1 MSNQGEYPEDNRV
14 GKHEPH
20 DLSLTRRDL
29 IKVSAATAAT
39 AVVYPHSTLAASV
52 PAATPA
58 PEIMPLTLKVNGKT
72 EQLEMDTRTTLLD
85 ALRENLHLIGTKKGC
100 DHGQCGACTVLVNGR
115 RLNACLTLAV
125 MHQGPRSPPLKA
137 RVRQI
142 IFTPCRRPLSSM
154 MASSAATAPPGKFAH
169 Q

>member
-20 DLSLTRRDL
+20 DFSLTRRDL

-58 PEIMPLTLKVNGKT
+58 PEIMPLTLKV
-72 EQLEMDTRTTLLD
+72 
-85 ALRENLHLIGTKKGC
+85 C
-100 DHGQCGACTVLVNGR
+100 SGQVIL
-115 RLNACLTLAV
+115 
-125 MHQGPRSPPLKA
+125 
-137 RVRQI
+137 
-142 IFTPCRRPLSSM
+142 
-154 MASSAATAPPGKFAH
+154 ATAP

>member
-72 EQLEMDTRTTLLD
+72 EGSV
-85 ALRENLHLIGTKKGC
+85 ALTEAMPAKSGLI
-100 DHGQCGACTVLVNGR
+100 DY
-115 RLNACLTLAV
+115 
-125 MHQGPRSPPLKA
+125 
-137 RVRQI
+137 
-142 IFTPCRRPLSSM
+142 
-154 MASSAATAPPGKFAH
+154 SAY

>member
-52 PAATPA
+52 PAAPRARDNA
-58 PEIMPLTLKVNGKT
+58 PDT
-72 EQLEMDTRTTLLD
+72 EGERQNRAAEVDTRTTLLD

-100 DHGQCGACTVLVNGR
+100 DHGQCRACTVLVNGR

-137 RVRQI
+137 WARQI

>member
-20 DLSLTRRDL
+20 DFSLTRRDL

-72 EQLEMDTRTTLLD
+72 EQLEVDTRTTLLD

-137 RVRQI
+137 WVHQI

>member
-20 DLSLTRRDL
+20 DFSLTRRDL

-58 PEIMPLTLKVNGKT
+58 PEIMPLTLKVVSPRQDGSV
-72 EQLEMDTRTTLLD
+72 D
-85 ALRENLHLIGTKKGC
+85 A
-100 DHGQCGACTVLVNGR
+100 
-115 RLNACLTLAV
+115 
-125 MHQGPRSPPLKA
+125 
-137 RVRQI
+137 
-142 IFTPCRRPLSSM
+142 
-154 MASSAATAPPGKFAH
+154 
-169 Q
+169 

>member
-58 PEIMPLTLKVNGKT
+58 PEIMPPDTEGERQKPSSLRWIPEPRYWTLCVK
-72 EQLEMDTRTTLLD
+72 
-85 ALRENLHLIGTKKGC
+85 IC
-100 DHGQCGACTVLVNGR
+100 
-115 RLNACLTLAV
+115 
-125 MHQGPRSPPLKA
+125 
-137 RVRQI
+137 I
-142 IFTPCRRPLSSM
+142 
-154 MASSAATAPPGKFAH
+154 
-169 Q
+169 

>member
-20 DLSLTRRDL
+20 DFSLTRRDL

-58 PEIMPLTLKVNGKT
+58 PEIMGTVAKLAMRQPFVLFKGLTFQKL
-72 EQLEMDTRTTLLD
+72 
-85 ALRENLHLIGTKKGC
+85 
-100 DHGQCGACTVLVNGR
+100 
-115 RLNACLTLAV
+115 CL
-125 MHQGPRSPPLKA
+125 P
-137 RVRQI
+137 
-142 IFTPCRRPLSSM
+142 
-154 MASSAATAPPGKFAH
+154 
-169 Q
+169 

>member
-52 PAATPA
+52 PAATP
-58 PEIMPLTLKVNGKT
+58 
-72 EQLEMDTRTTLLD
+72 
-85 ALRENLHLIGTKKGC
+85 
-100 DHGQCGACTVLVNGR
+100 
-115 RLNACLTLAV
+115 
-125 MHQGPRSPPLKA
+125 
-137 RVRQI
+137 
-142 IFTPCRRPLSSM
+142 
-154 MASSAATAPPGKFAH
+154 
-169 Q
+169 